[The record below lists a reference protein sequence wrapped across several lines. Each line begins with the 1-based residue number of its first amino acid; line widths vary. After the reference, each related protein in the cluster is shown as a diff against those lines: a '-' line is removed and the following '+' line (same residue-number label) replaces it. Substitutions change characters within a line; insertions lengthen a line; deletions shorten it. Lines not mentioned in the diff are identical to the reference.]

1 MIFCQFIAFI
11 ILINCAKFHIP
22 TIDRNKVIT
31 LNVFHLFLCTFS
43 SHVRE
48 VGVCAS
54 PLPEVVCTCILTKS
68 LLHRGRLIDNHNYKL
83 VTIIDYINCN
93 KWKRLKYQS
102 FLWPRCVATSGNYVY
117 VSWSFIEELWIIRKL
132 FTFMLGITF
141 LFV

>member
-11 ILINCAKFHIP
+11 ILINCAEFHIP

-48 VGVCAS
+48 IGI
-54 PLPEVVCTCILTKS
+54 CTSRHLKVECTWILTKS

-83 VTIIDYINCN
+83 VAIIDYIYCN
-93 KWKRLKYQS
+93 EWKTLKYQS
-102 FLWPRCVATSGNYVY
+102 FLWARCVATSGNYVY
-117 VSWSFIEELWIIRKL
+117 VSWRRDEK
-132 FTFMLGITF
+132 
-141 LFV
+141 